1 MKAALT
7 SAPAPHT
14 RRLTPLWSSA
24 MQLRKNTKIE
34 MLRRVP
40 LFSHCSKKELAE
52 IAGLADELQLEEGR
66 ELMREGRRGREFFVI
81 VDGEVVVRRKGRKLA
96 TSGAG
101 DFIGEMSLVTGRP
114 RNATVTTTKPTRVLV
129 VGDTAFRRLL
139 ETSPSIPR
147 KLLWALAE
155 RIPDTT

>member
-1 MKAALT
+1 MRRPTLHTAAVAVYL
-7 SAPAPHT
+7 
-14 RRLTPLWSSA
+14 RA

-52 IAGLADELQLEEGR
+52 IAALADEIQLDEGR
-66 ELMREGRRGREFFVI
+66 ELTREGKRGREFFVL
-81 VDGEVVVRRKGRKLA
+81 VDGEVVVRRKGRKIA

-114 RNATVTTTKPTRVLV
+114 RNATVTTTTPTRVLV
-129 VGDTAFRRLL
+129 VTDTAFRRLL

-155 RIPDTT
+155 RIPESA

>member
-1 MKAALT
+1 V
-7 SAPAPHT
+7 
-14 RRLTPLWSSA
+14 
-24 MQLRKNTKIE
+24 QLRKNAKVE

-52 IAGLADELQLEEGR
+52 IAALADELQLEEGR
-66 ELMREGRRGREFFVI
+66 ELTREGKRGREFFVI
-81 VDGEVVVRRKGRKLA
+81 VDGEVVVRRKGRKVA
-96 TSGAG
+96 TSRAG

-155 RIPDTT
+155 RIPETV